1 MEVGDLKL
9 MNEVSYQQM
18 TSAQLKQYLSE
29 HRNDDEKFSAALG
42 ELMSR
47 SIWTEVDADT
57 PASDQEAIIQK
68 LIEKKKNS

>member
-1 MEVGDLKL
+1 MEVGDLKA
-9 MNEVSYQQM
+9 MTEANYQQM

-29 HRNDDEKFSAALG
+29 YRNDELKFSAALG

-57 PASDQEAIIQK
+57 PVSEQEAILQE
-68 LIEKKKNS
+68 LMEKKKNS